1 MTDRTPDREQ
11 LTDLLAEQWEAIGTL
26 VADLDE
32 KAWRLPSPLPGW
44 TLFDVVAHVIGTESW
59 LLGETPPPHDPLRPK
74 TDVRTLPHVRN
85 EVAVLNEIWVDRLR
99 PLSGKRLLALF
110 DEVTD
115 RRRAALVALDQQA
128 WQAPTVSPVGQVP
141 YGRFMRVRLFDC
153 WMHELDLAD
162 GIGRTVPEGG
172 ARAETAFAE
181 LTIGLGR
188 AVVKGAKAPDGAR
201 LTLDLTGPVTRQ
213 IHLAVVDGR
222 GAVLDAPDR
231 EADAVVTLD
240 SGLFARLRG
249 GRTTVDTHRDE
260 ITLAGDTALGDRLA
274 RNLAFTI

>member
-1 MTDRTPDREQ
+1 MNRTPGREQ
-11 LTDLLAEQWEAIGTL
+11 LTDLLAEQWEAIALL

-32 KAWRLPSPLPGW
+32 KAWRRTSPLPGW
-44 TLFDVVAHVIGTESW
+44 TLFDVVAHVVGSESW

-74 TDVRTLPHVRN
+74 DDVRTLPHVRN

-110 DEVTD
+110 DETTE
-115 RRRAALVALDQQA
+115 RRRAALAAMDDED
-128 WQAPTVSPVGQVP
+128 WQASTVSPVGQVP

-162 GIGRTVPEGG
+162 GIGRSVPEGG

-188 AVVKGAKAPDGAR
+188 AVVKGAKAPDGS
-201 LTLDLTGPVTRQ
+201 LITLDLTGPVTRQ
-213 IHLAVVDGR
+213 VHLSVAGGR
-222 GAVLDAPDR
+222 GTVLDEISEQPTTVLR
-231 EADAVVTLD
+231 LD

-249 GRTTVDTHRDE
+249 GRTTADRHPGEVVVE
-260 ITLAGDTALGDRLA
+260 GDTALGERLV

>member
-1 MTDRTPDREQ
+1 MPDRIPDREQ
-11 LTDLLAEQWEAIGTL
+11 LTDLLSQQWEAIALL

-32 KAWRLPSPLPGW
+32 KAWRRPSPLPGW
-44 TLFDVVAHVIGTESW
+44 TLFDVVAHVVGTESW
-59 LLGETPPPHDPLRPK
+59 LLGQTPPPHDPLRPK

-99 PLSGKRLLALF
+99 PLSGKRLLALL

-115 RRRAALVALDQQA
+115 LRRAALAALDDDA
-128 WQAPTVSPVGQVP
+128 WQALTVSPVGQVP

-162 GIGRTVPEGG
+162 GIGHPVAEGG
-172 ARAETAFAE
+172 ARAETAFTE
-181 LTIGLGR
+181 LTLGLGR
-188 AVVKGAKAPDGAR
+188 AVVKGAKAPEGAR
-201 LTLDLTGPVTRQ
+201 VTIDLTGPVTRQ
-213 IHLAVVDGR
+213 VALAVTDGR
-222 GAVLDAPDR
+222 GVLLD
-231 EADAVVTLD
+231 EADSEPTTLLRLD

-249 GRTTVDTHRDE
+249 GRSTAEAHLDE
-260 ITLAGDTALGDRLA
+260 IAIEGDVDLGRRLA

>member
-1 MTDRTPDREQ
+1 MNRTPGREQ
-11 LTDLLAEQWEAIGTL
+11 LTDLLAEQWEAIALL

-32 KAWRLPSPLPGW
+32 KAWRRMSPLPGW
-44 TLFDVVAHVIGTESW
+44 TLFDVVAHVVGSESW

-74 TDVRTLPHVRN
+74 ADVRTLPHVRN

-110 DEVTD
+110 DETTE
-115 RRRAALVALDQQA
+115 RRRAALAAMDDEA
-128 WQAPTVSPVGQVP
+128 WQASTVSPVGQVP

-162 GIGRTVPEGG
+162 GIGRSVPEGG

-188 AVVKGAKAPDGAR
+188 AVVKGAKAPDGS
-201 LTLDLTGPVTRQ
+201 LITLDLTGPVTRQ
-213 IHLAVVDGR
+213 VHLSVAGGR
-222 GAVLDAPDR
+222 GTVLDEISGEPTTLLR
-231 EADAVVTLD
+231 LD

-249 GRTTVDTHRDE
+249 GRTTADRHPGEVVVE
-260 ITLAGDTALGDRLA
+260 GDTALGERLV

>member
-1 MTDRTPDREQ
+1 MTEHTPDREH
-11 LTDLLAEQWEAIGTL
+11 LTDLLAQQWEAIAAL

-32 KAWRLPSPLPGW
+32 NAWRRPSPLPGW
-44 TLFDVVAHVIGTESW
+44 TIFDVVAHVIGTESW
-59 LLGETPPPHDPLRPK
+59 LLGRTPPPHDPLRPK

-110 DEVTD
+110 DEVTEQ
-115 RRRAALVALDQQA
+115 RRAALVAKDDEA
-128 WQAPTVSPVGQVP
+128 WAEPTVSPVGQVP

-172 ARAETAFAE
+172 DRAETAFAE
-181 LTIGLGR
+181 LTLGLGR
-188 AVVKGAKAPDGAR
+188 AVVKGAKAPEGAQV
-201 LTLDLTGPVTRQ
+201 TLDLTGPVTRQ
-213 IHLAVVDGR
+213 VHVAVVDGR
-222 GAVLDAPDR
+222 GVLLDTAEGTPTTTIR
-231 EADAVVTLD
+231 LD

-249 GRTTVDTHRDE
+249 GRITVDEHLGE
-260 ITLAGDTALGDRLA
+260 IAIDGDTDLGARLV

>member
-1 MTDRTPDREQ
+1 MTQMPGREQ
-11 LTDLLAEQWEAIGTL
+11 LTDLLAEQWEAIALL

-32 KAWRLPSPLPGW
+32 KAWRRTSPLPGW
-44 TLFDVVAHVIGTESW
+44 TLFDVVAHVVGSESW

-74 TDVRTLPHVRN
+74 DDVRTLPHVRN

-110 DEVTD
+110 DETTE
-115 RRRAALVALDQQA
+115 RRRAALAAMDDEA
-128 WQAPTVSPVGQVP
+128 WQASTVSPVGQVP

-162 GIGRTVPEGG
+162 GIGRSVPEGG

-188 AVVKGAKAPDGAR
+188 AVVKGAKAPDGS
-201 LTLDLTGPVTRQ
+201 LITLDLTGPVTRQ
-213 IHLAVVDGR
+213 VHLSVDGGR
-222 GAVLDAPDR
+222 GTVLDEISGEPTTLLR
-231 EADAVVTLD
+231 LD

-249 GRTTVDTHRDE
+249 GRTTADRHPGEVVVE
-260 ITLAGDTALGDRLA
+260 GDTALGERLV

>member
-1 MTDRTPDREQ
+1 MTETPGREQ
-11 LTDLLAEQWEAIGTL
+11 LTDLLAQQWEAIALL
-26 VADLDE
+26 VTDLDE
-32 KAWRLPSPLPGW
+32 KAWRRTSPLPGW
-44 TLFDVVAHVIGTESW
+44 TLFDVVAHVVGTESW

-110 DEVTD
+110 DETTE
-115 RRRAALVALDQQA
+115 RRRAALAAMDDDA
-128 WQAPTVSPVGQVP
+128 WQAATVSPVGQVP

-162 GIGRTVPEGG
+162 GIGRSVSEGG
-172 ARAETAFAE
+172 ARAETAFTE
-181 LTIGLGR
+181 LTLGLGR
-188 AVVKGAKAPDGAR
+188 AVVKGAKAPDGS
-201 LTLDLTGPVTRQ
+201 LITLDLTGPVTRQ
-213 IHLAVVDGR
+213 VHLSVAGGR
-222 GAVLDAPDR
+222 GSVLD
-231 EADAVVTLD
+231 EAADEPTTVIRVD

-249 GRTTVDTHRDE
+249 GRTTADRHPGEVVVE
-260 ITLAGDTALGDRLA
+260 GDTALGERLV

>member
-1 MTDRTPDREQ
+1 MIETPGREQ
-11 LTDLLAEQWEAIGTL
+11 LTDLLAQQWEAIALL
-26 VADLDE
+26 VTDLDE
-32 KAWRLPSPLPGW
+32 KAWRRTSPLPGW

-110 DEVTD
+110 DETTE
-115 RRRAALVALDQQA
+115 RRRAALAAMDDDA
-128 WQAPTVSPVGQVP
+128 WQASTVSPVGQVP

-162 GIGRTVPEGG
+162 GIGRSVPEGG
-172 ARAETAFAE
+172 GRAEAAFAE

-188 AVVKGAKAPDGAR
+188 AVVKGAKAPDGS
-201 LTLDLTGPVTRQ
+201 LITLDLTGPVTRQ
-213 IHLAVVDGR
+213 VHVAVAGGR
-222 GAVLDAPDR
+222 GSVLDEVSEEPTTVIR
-231 EADAVVTLD
+231 LD

-249 GRTTVDTHRDE
+249 GRTTADRHPGEVAVE
-260 ITLAGDTALGDRLA
+260 GDTALGERLVH
-274 RNLAFTI
+274 NLAFTI

>member
-1 MTDRTPDREQ
+1 MTETPGREQ
-11 LTDLLAEQWEAIGTL
+11 LTDLLAEQWEAIALL

-32 KAWRLPSPLPGW
+32 KAWRRTSPLPGW

-110 DEVTD
+110 DETTE
-115 RRRAALVALDQQA
+115 RRRAALAAMDDEA
-128 WQAPTVSPVGQVP
+128 WQATTVSPVGQVP

-162 GIGRTVPEGG
+162 GIGRSVPEGG
-172 ARAETAFAE
+172 ARAEAAFAE

-188 AVVKGAKAPDGAR
+188 AVVKGAKAPDGS
-201 LTLDLTGPVTRQ
+201 LVTLDLTGPVTRQ
-213 IHLAVVDGR
+213 VHLSVAGGR
-222 GAVLDAPDR
+222 GTVLD
-231 EADAVVTLD
+231 EAAGEPTTVLRMD

-249 GRTTVDTHRDE
+249 GRTTADRHPGEVVVE
-260 ITLAGDTALGDRLA
+260 GDTALGERLV

>member
-11 LTDLLAEQWEAIGTL
+11 LTDLLSQQWEAIGIL

-32 KAWRLPSPLPGW
+32 KAWRKPSPLPGW
-44 TLFDVVAHVIGTESW
+44 TLFDVVAHVVGTESW
-59 LLGETPPPHDPLRPK
+59 LLGDTPPPHDPLRPK

-115 RRRAALVALDQQA
+115 RRRAALAAMDEQA
-128 WQAPTVSPVGQVP
+128 WQTPTVSPVGQVP

-162 GIGRTVPEGG
+162 GIGRTVAEGG
-172 ARAETAFAE
+172 GRAETAFTE
-181 LTIGLGR
+181 LTLGLGR
-188 AVVKGAKAPDGAR
+188 AVVKGAKAPDGSR
-201 LTLDLTGPVTRQ
+201 ITIDLSGPVTRQ

-222 GAVLDAPDR
+222 GAVLDAAEGEPS
-231 EADAVVTLD
+231 AVISMD

-249 GRTTVDTHRDE
+249 GRTTAAAHRDAV
-260 ITLAGDTALGDRLA
+260 TVTGDTALGERLVQ
-274 RNLAFTI
+274 NLAFTI

>member
-1 MTDRTPDREQ
+1 MPDRVPDREQ
-11 LTDLLAEQWEAIGTL
+11 LTDLLSQQWDAITLL

-32 KAWRLPSPLPGW
+32 KAWRRPSPLPGW

-59 LLGETPPPHDPLRPK
+59 LLGQTPPPHDPLRPK

-99 PLSGKRLLALF
+99 PLSGKRLLALL

-115 RRRAALVALDQQA
+115 LRRAALAALDEDA
-128 WQAPTVSPVGQVP
+128 WQASTVSPVGPVP

-162 GIGRTVPEGG
+162 GIGRPVAEGG
-172 ARAETAFAE
+172 ARAETAFTE
-181 LTIGLGR
+181 LTLGLGR
-188 AVVKGAKAPDGAR
+188 AVVKGAKAPEGAR
-201 LTLDLTGPVTRQ
+201 VTIDLTGPVTRQ
-213 IHLAVVDGR
+213 VRLAVTDGR
-222 GAVLDAPDR
+222 GVLLD
-231 EADAVVTLD
+231 EADGDPTTVLRLD

-249 GRTTVDTHRDE
+249 GRSTAEAHLDEVVVEGDVD
-260 ITLAGDTALGDRLA
+260 LGRRLV

>member
-1 MTDRTPDREQ
+1 MTQTPGREQ
-11 LTDLLAEQWEAIGTL
+11 LTDLLAEQWEAIALL

-32 KAWRLPSPLPGW
+32 KAWRRMSPLPGW
-44 TLFDVVAHVIGTESW
+44 TLFDVVAHVVGSESW

-74 TDVRTLPHVRN
+74 ADVRTLPHVRN

-110 DEVTD
+110 DETTE
-115 RRRAALVALDQQA
+115 RRRAALAAMDDEA
-128 WQAPTVSPVGQVP
+128 WQASTVSPVGQVP

-162 GIGRTVPEGG
+162 GIGRSVPEGG

-188 AVVKGAKAPDGAR
+188 AVVKGAKAPDGS
-201 LTLDLTGPVTRQ
+201 LITLDLTGPVTRQ
-213 IHLAVVDGR
+213 VHLSVAGGR
-222 GAVLDAPDR
+222 GTVLDEISGEPTTLLR
-231 EADAVVTLD
+231 LD

-249 GRTTVDTHRDE
+249 GRTTADRHPGEVVVE
-260 ITLAGDTALGDRLA
+260 GDTALGERLV

>member
-1 MTDRTPDREQ
+1 MTQTPGREQ
-11 LTDLLAEQWEAIGTL
+11 LTDLLAEQWEAIALL

-32 KAWRLPSPLPGW
+32 KAWRRMSPLPGW
-44 TLFDVVAHVIGTESW
+44 TLFDVVAHVVGSESW

-74 TDVRTLPHVRN
+74 DDVRTLPHVRN

-110 DEVTD
+110 DETTE
-115 RRRAALVALDQQA
+115 RRRAALAAMDDED
-128 WQAPTVSPVGQVP
+128 WQASTVSPVGQVP

-162 GIGRTVPEGG
+162 GIGRSVPEGG
-172 ARAETAFAE
+172 ARAEAAFAE

-188 AVVKGAKAPDGAR
+188 AVVKGAKAPDGS
-201 LTLDLTGPVTRQ
+201 LITLDLTGPVTRQ
-213 IHLAVVDGR
+213 VHLSVAGGR
-222 GAVLDAPDR
+222 GTVLDEISEQPTTVLR
-231 EADAVVTLD
+231 LD

-249 GRTTVDTHRDE
+249 GRTTADRHPGEVVVE
-260 ITLAGDTALGDRLA
+260 GDTALGERLV

>member
-1 MTDRTPDREQ
+1 MNRTPGREQ
-11 LTDLLAEQWEAIGTL
+11 LTDLLAEQWEAIALL

-32 KAWRLPSPLPGW
+32 KAWRRMSPLPGW
-44 TLFDVVAHVIGTESW
+44 TLFDVVAHVVGSESW

-74 TDVRTLPHVRN
+74 DDVRTLPHVRN

-110 DEVTD
+110 DETTE
-115 RRRAALVALDQQA
+115 RRRAALVAMDDEA
-128 WQAPTVSPVGQVP
+128 WQASTVSPVGQVP

-162 GIGRTVPEGG
+162 GIGRSVPEGG

-188 AVVKGAKAPDGAR
+188 AVVKGAKAPDGS
-201 LTLDLTGPVTRQ
+201 LITLDLTGPVTRQ
-213 IHLAVVDGR
+213 VHLSVDGGR
-222 GAVLDAPDR
+222 GTVLDEISGEPTTLLR
-231 EADAVVTLD
+231 LD

-249 GRTTVDTHRDE
+249 GRTTADRHPGEVVVE
-260 ITLAGDTALGDRLA
+260 GDTALGERLV

>member
-1 MTDRTPDREQ
+1 MIETPGREQ
-11 LTDLLAEQWEAIGTL
+11 LTDLLAEQWEAIALL
-26 VADLDE
+26 VTDLDE
-32 KAWRLPSPLPGW
+32 KAWRRTSPLPGW

-110 DEVTD
+110 DETTE
-115 RRRAALVALDQQA
+115 RRRAALAAMDDDA
-128 WQAPTVSPVGQVP
+128 WQASTVSPVGQVP

-162 GIGRTVPEGG
+162 GIGRSVPEGG
-172 ARAETAFAE
+172 GRAEAAFAE

-188 AVVKGAKAPDGAR
+188 AVVKGAKAPDGS
-201 LTLDLTGPVTRQ
+201 LITLDLTGPVTRQ
-213 IHLAVVDGR
+213 VHVSVAGGR
-222 GAVLDAPDR
+222 GSVLDEVSEQPTTVIR
-231 EADAVVTLD
+231 MD

-249 GRTTVDTHRDE
+249 GRTTADKHPGTVTVE
-260 ITLAGDTALGDRLA
+260 GDTALGERLVH
-274 RNLAFTI
+274 NLAFTI

>member
-1 MTDRTPDREQ
+1 MTKTPGREQ
-11 LTDLLAEQWEAIGTL
+11 LTDLLAEQWEAIALL

-32 KAWRLPSPLPGW
+32 KAWRRTSPLPGW

-74 TDVRTLPHVRN
+74 ADVRTLPHVRN

-110 DEVTD
+110 DETTE
-115 RRRAALVALDQQA
+115 RRRAALAAMDDEA
-128 WQAPTVSPVGQVP
+128 WQASTVSPVGQVP

-162 GIGRTVPEGG
+162 GIGRSVPEGG
-172 ARAETAFAE
+172 ARAEAAFAE

-188 AVVKGAKAPDGAR
+188 AVVKGAKAPDGS
-201 LTLDLTGPVTRQ
+201 LITLDLTGPVTRQ
-213 IHLAVVDGR
+213 VHLSVAGGR
-222 GAVLDAPDR
+222 GTVLDEISEQPTTVLR
-231 EADAVVTLD
+231 LD

-249 GRTTVDTHRDE
+249 GRTTADRHPGEVVVE
-260 ITLAGDTALGDRLA
+260 GDTALGERLVQ
-274 RNLAFTI
+274 NLAFTI

>member
-1 MTDRTPDREQ
+1 MIETPGREQ
-11 LTDLLAEQWEAIGTL
+11 LTDLLAEQWEAIALL
-26 VADLDE
+26 VTDLDE
-32 KAWRLPSPLPGW
+32 KAWRRTSPLPGW

-110 DEVTD
+110 DETTE
-115 RRRAALVALDQQA
+115 RRRAALAAMDDDA

-162 GIGRTVPEGG
+162 GIGRSVPEGG
-172 ARAETAFAE
+172 ARAEAAFTE
-181 LTIGLGR
+181 LTLGLGR
-188 AVVKGAKAPDGAR
+188 AVVKGAKAPDGS
-201 LTLDLTGPVTRQ
+201 LITLDLTGPVTRQ
-213 IHLAVVDGR
+213 VHLSVAGGR
-222 GAVLDAPDR
+222 GTVLDEVSEEPTTVIR
-231 EADAVVTLD
+231 VD

-249 GRTTVDTHRDE
+249 GRTTADRHPGEVVVE
-260 ITLAGDTALGDRLA
+260 GDTALGERLVQ
-274 RNLAFTI
+274 NLAFTI

>member
-1 MTDRTPDREQ
+1 MTEPTPGREQ
-11 LTDLLAEQWEAIGTL
+11 LTDLLAQQWETIGLL

-32 KAWRLPSPLPGW
+32 KAWRRPSPLPGW

-110 DEVTD
+110 DETTE
-115 RRRAALVALDQQA
+115 RRRAALAAMDDDA
-128 WQAPTVSPVGQVP
+128 WQASTVSPVGQVP

-162 GIGRTVPEGG
+162 GIGRSVSEGG
-172 ARAETAFAE
+172 ARAEAAFTE
-181 LTIGLGR
+181 LTLGLGR
-188 AVVKGAKAPDGAR
+188 AVVKGAKAPDGS
-201 LTLDLTGPVTRQ
+201 LITLELTGPVTRQ
-213 IHLAVVDGR
+213 VHLSVAGGR
-222 GAVLDAPDR
+222 GSVLDS
-231 EADAVVTLD
+231 ADGDPTAVIRLD

-249 GRTTVDTHRDE
+249 GRTTIDRHLDE
-260 ITLAGDTALGDRLA
+260 VVVEGDTALGERLA

>member
-1 MTDRTPDREQ
+1 MTETPGREQ
-11 LTDLLAEQWEAIGTL
+11 LTDLLAEQWEAIALL

-32 KAWRLPSPLPGW
+32 KAWRRTSPLPGW

-110 DEVTD
+110 DETTE
-115 RRRAALVALDQQA
+115 RRRAALAAMDDEA
-128 WQAPTVSPVGQVP
+128 WQATTVSPVGQVP

-162 GIGRTVPEGG
+162 GIGRSVPEGG
-172 ARAETAFAE
+172 ARAEAAFAE

-188 AVVKGAKAPDGAR
+188 AVVKGAKAPDGS
-201 LTLDLTGPVTRQ
+201 LVTLDLTGPVTRQ
-213 IHLAVVDGR
+213 VHLSVAGGR
-222 GAVLDAPDR
+222 GTVLD
-231 EADAVVTLD
+231 EAAGEPTTVLRLD

-249 GRTTVDTHRDE
+249 GRTTADRHPGEVVVE
-260 ITLAGDTALGDRLA
+260 GDTALGERLV

>member
-1 MTDRTPDREQ
+1 MIETPGREQ
-11 LTDLLAEQWEAIGTL
+11 LTDLLAEQWEAIALL
-26 VADLDE
+26 VTDLDE
-32 KAWRLPSPLPGW
+32 KAWRRTSPLPGW

-110 DEVTD
+110 DETTE
-115 RRRAALVALDQQA
+115 RRRAALAAMDDDA

-162 GIGRTVPEGG
+162 GIGRSVPEGG
-172 ARAETAFAE
+172 ARAEAAFTE
-181 LTIGLGR
+181 LTLGLGR
-188 AVVKGAKAPDGAR
+188 TVVKGAKAPDGS
-201 LTLDLTGPVTRQ
+201 LITLDLTGPVTRQ
-213 IHLAVVDGR
+213 VHLSVAGGR
-222 GAVLDAPDR
+222 GSVLDEVSDEPTTVIR
-231 EADAVVTLD
+231 VD

-249 GRTTVDTHRDE
+249 GRTTADRHPGEVVVE
-260 ITLAGDTALGDRLA
+260 GDTALGERLVQ
-274 RNLAFTI
+274 NLAFTI

>member
-1 MTDRTPDREQ
+1 MTQRTPDREQ
-11 LTDLLAEQWEAIGTL
+11 LTDLLAQQWEAIGIL

-32 KAWRLPSPLPGW
+32 NAWRRPSPLPGW
-44 TLFDVVAHVIGTESW
+44 TLFDVVAHVVGTESW

-115 RRRAALVALDQQA
+115 RRRAALVAMDEQA

-162 GIGRTVPEGG
+162 GIGRTVAEGG
-172 ARAETAFAE
+172 ERAETAYTE
-181 LTIGLGR
+181 LTMGLGR
-188 AVVKGAKAPDGAR
+188 PLVKGAKAPEGSR
-201 LTLDLTGPVTRQ
+201 VTIELTGAVPRQ
-213 IHLAVVDGR
+213 INLAVIDGR
-222 GAVLDAPDR
+222 GAVLD
-231 EADAVVTLD
+231 EADGAPTATIGLD

-249 GRTTVDTHRDE
+249 GRTTADAHRDQ
-260 ITLAGDTALGDRLA
+260 ITLDGDTALGERLV

>member
-1 MTDRTPDREQ
+1 MIETPGREQ
-11 LTDLLAEQWEAIGTL
+11 LTDLLAEQWEAIALL
-26 VADLDE
+26 VTDLDE
-32 KAWRLPSPLPGW
+32 KAWRRTSPLPGW

-110 DEVTD
+110 DETTE
-115 RRRAALVALDQQA
+115 RRRAALAAMDDDA
-128 WQAPTVSPVGQVP
+128 WQASTVSPVGQVP

-162 GIGRTVPEGG
+162 GIGRSVPEGG
-172 ARAETAFAE
+172 GRAEAAFAE

-188 AVVKGAKAPDGAR
+188 AVVKGAKAPDGS
-201 LTLDLTGPVTRQ
+201 LITLDLTGPVTRQ
-213 IHLAVVDGR
+213 VHVSVAGGR
-222 GAVLDAPDR
+222 GSVLDEVSEQPTTVIR
-231 EADAVVTLD
+231 LD

-249 GRTTVDTHRDE
+249 GRTTADKHPGAVAVE
-260 ITLAGDTALGDRLA
+260 GDTALGERLVH
-274 RNLAFTI
+274 NLAFTI

>member
-1 MTDRTPDREQ
+1 MTEPTPDREQ
-11 LTDLLAEQWEAIGTL
+11 LTDLLAQQWEAIGTL

-32 KAWRLPSPLPGW
+32 KAWRASSPLPGW
-44 TLFDVVAHVIGTESW
+44 TLFDVVAHVVGTESW

-85 EVAVLNEIWVDRLR
+85 EIAVLNEIWVDRLR

-115 RRRAALVALDQQA
+115 RRLAALAAMDTKA
-128 WQAPTVSPVGQVP
+128 WETPTVSPVGQVP

-162 GIGRTVPEGG
+162 GIGRSVTEGG
-172 ARAETAFAE
+172 PRAETAFAE
-181 LTIGLGR
+181 LTAGLGR
-188 AVVKGAKAPDGAR
+188 AVVKGAKAPDGSR
-201 LTLDLTGPVTRQ
+201 ITLDLTGPVTRR

-222 GAVLDAPDR
+222 GAVLDEPDG
-231 EADAVVTLD
+231 EPSAVLGLD

-249 GRTTVDTHRDE
+249 GRTTADAHRDE
-260 ITLAGDTALGDRLA
+260 ITVSGDTALGERLA

>member
-1 MTDRTPDREQ
+1 MNRTPGREQ
-11 LTDLLAEQWEAIGTL
+11 LTDLLAEQWEAIALL

-32 KAWRLPSPLPGW
+32 KAWRRTSPLPGW

-74 TDVRTLPHVRN
+74 ADVRTLPHVRN

-110 DEVTD
+110 DETTE
-115 RRRAALVALDQQA
+115 RRRAALAAMDDEA
-128 WQAPTVSPVGQVP
+128 WQASTVSPVGQVP

-162 GIGRTVPEGG
+162 GIGRSVPEGG
-172 ARAETAFAE
+172 ARAEAAFAE

-188 AVVKGAKAPDGAR
+188 AVVKGAKAPDGS
-201 LTLDLTGPVTRQ
+201 LITLDLTGPVTRQ
-213 IHLAVVDGR
+213 VHLSVAGGR
-222 GAVLDAPDR
+222 GTVLDETSEQPTTVLR
-231 EADAVVTLD
+231 LD

-249 GRTTVDTHRDE
+249 GRTTADRHPGEVVVE
-260 ITLAGDTALGDRLA
+260 GDTALGERLVQ
-274 RNLAFTI
+274 NLSFTI

>member
-1 MTDRTPDREQ
+1 MNRTPEREQ
-11 LTDLLAEQWEAIGTL
+11 LTDLLAEQWEAIALL

-32 KAWRLPSPLPGW
+32 KAWRRMSPLPGW
-44 TLFDVVAHVIGTESW
+44 TLFDVVAHVVGSESW

-74 TDVRTLPHVRN
+74 DDVRTLPHVRN

-110 DEVTD
+110 DETTE
-115 RRRAALVALDQQA
+115 RRRAALAAMDDEA
-128 WQAPTVSPVGQVP
+128 WQASTVSPVGQVP

-162 GIGRTVPEGG
+162 GIGRSVPEGG

-188 AVVKGAKAPDGAR
+188 AVVKGAKAPDGS
-201 LTLDLTGPVTRQ
+201 LITLDLTGPVTRQ
-213 IHLAVVDGR
+213 VHLSVEGGR
-222 GAVLDAPDR
+222 GTVLDEISGEPTTLLR
-231 EADAVVTLD
+231 LD

-249 GRTTVDTHRDE
+249 GRTTADRHPGEVVVE
-260 ITLAGDTALGDRLA
+260 GDTALGERLV

>member
-1 MTDRTPDREQ
+1 MPDRIPDREH
-11 LTDLLAEQWEAIGTL
+11 LTDLLSQQWDAIGLL

-32 KAWRLPSPLPGW
+32 QAWRRPSPLPGW

-110 DEVTD
+110 DETTD
-115 RRRAALVALDQQA
+115 RRRAALAALDTEA

-162 GIGRTVPEGG
+162 GIGRSVDEGG
-172 ARAETAFAE
+172 GRAETAFTE
-181 LTIGLGR
+181 LTLGLGR
-188 AVVKGAKAPDGAR
+188 AVVKGAKAPEGAR
-201 LTLDLTGPVTRQ
+201 ITLDLTGPVTRQ
-213 IHLAVVDGR
+213 VHLAVTDGR
-222 GAVLDAPDR
+222 GVVLDEPDG
-231 EADAVVTLD
+231 AATAAVRLD

-249 GRTTVDTHRDE
+249 GRSTAAAHLDE
-260 ITLAGDTALGDRLA
+260 VVFDGDTELGQRLV

>member
-1 MTDRTPDREQ
+1 MIETPGREQ
-11 LTDLLAEQWEAIGTL
+11 LTDLLAEQWEAIALL

-32 KAWRLPSPLPGW
+32 KAWRRTSPLPGW

-74 TDVRTLPHVRN
+74 TDVRTLGHVRN

-110 DEVTD
+110 DETTE
-115 RRRAALVALDQQA
+115 RRRAALAAMDDDA

-162 GIGRTVPEGG
+162 GIGRSVPEGG
-172 ARAETAFAE
+172 ARAEAAFAE
-181 LTIGLGR
+181 LTLGLGR
-188 AVVKGAKAPDGAR
+188 AVVKGAKAPDGS
-201 LTLDLTGPVTRQ
+201 LITLDLTGPVTRQ
-213 IHLAVVDGR
+213 VHLSVAGGR
-222 GAVLDAPDR
+222 GSVLDSTEEDPT
-231 EADAVVTLD
+231 AVIRVD

-249 GRTTVDTHRDE
+249 GRTTIDRHLDE
-260 ITLAGDTALGDRLA
+260 VVVEGDTALGERLV
-274 RNLAFTI
+274 RNLSFTI

>member
-1 MTDRTPDREQ
+1 MNRTPGREQ
-11 LTDLLAEQWEAIGTL
+11 LTDLLAEQWEAIALL

-32 KAWRLPSPLPGW
+32 KAWRRMSPLPGW
-44 TLFDVVAHVIGTESW
+44 TLFDVVAHVVGSESW

-74 TDVRTLPHVRN
+74 ADVRTLPHVRN

-110 DEVTD
+110 DETTE
-115 RRRAALVALDQQA
+115 RRRAALVAMDDEA
-128 WQAPTVSPVGQVP
+128 WQASTVSPVGQVP

-162 GIGRTVPEGG
+162 GIGRSVPEGG

-188 AVVKGAKAPDGAR
+188 AVVKGAKAPDGS
-201 LTLDLTGPVTRQ
+201 LITLDLTGPVTRQ
-213 IHLAVVDGR
+213 VHLSVDGGR
-222 GAVLDAPDR
+222 GTVLDEISGEPTTLLR
-231 EADAVVTLD
+231 LD

-249 GRTTVDTHRDE
+249 GRTTADRHPGEVVVE
-260 ITLAGDTALGDRLA
+260 GDTALGERLV

>member
-1 MTDRTPDREQ
+1 MIETPGREQ
-11 LTDLLAEQWEAIGTL
+11 LTDLLAEQWEAIALL
-26 VADLDE
+26 VTDLDE
-32 KAWRLPSPLPGW
+32 KAWRRTSPLPGW

-110 DEVTD
+110 DETTE
-115 RRRAALVALDQQA
+115 RRRAALAAMDDDA

-162 GIGRTVPEGG
+162 GIGRSVPEGG
-172 ARAETAFAE
+172 ARAEAAFTE
-181 LTIGLGR
+181 LTLGLGR
-188 AVVKGAKAPDGAR
+188 AVVKGAKAPDGS
-201 LTLDLTGPVTRQ
+201 LITLDLTGPVTRQ
-213 IHLAVVDGR
+213 VHLSVAGGR
-222 GAVLDAPDR
+222 GSVLDEVSDEPTTVIR
-231 EADAVVTLD
+231 VN

-249 GRTTVDTHRDE
+249 GRTTADRHPGEVVVE
-260 ITLAGDTALGDRLA
+260 GDTALGERLVQ
-274 RNLAFTI
+274 NLAFTI

>member
-213 IHLAVVDGR
+213 IQLAVVDGR

-249 GRTTVDTHRDE
+249 GRTSVDKHRDE
-260 ITLAGDTALGDRLA
+260 ITLAGDTALGDRLV

>member
-1 MTDRTPDREQ
+1 MIETPGREQ
-11 LTDLLAEQWEAIGTL
+11 LTDLLAEQWEAIALL
-26 VADLDE
+26 VTDLDE
-32 KAWRLPSPLPGW
+32 KAWRRTSPLPGW

-110 DEVTD
+110 DETTE
-115 RRRAALVALDQQA
+115 RRRAALAAMDDDA
-128 WQAPTVSPVGQVP
+128 WQASTVSPVGQVP

-162 GIGRTVPEGG
+162 GIGRSVPEGG
-172 ARAETAFAE
+172 GRAEAAFAE

-188 AVVKGAKAPDGAR
+188 AVVKGAKAPDGS
-201 LTLDLTGPVTRQ
+201 LITLDLTGPVTRQ
-213 IHLAVVDGR
+213 VHVAVAGGR
-222 GAVLDAPDR
+222 GSVLDEVSEQPTTVIR
-231 EADAVVTLD
+231 MD

-249 GRTTVDTHRDE
+249 GRTTADKHPGTVAVE
-260 ITLAGDTALGDRLA
+260 GDTALGERLVH
-274 RNLAFTI
+274 NLAFTI

>member
-1 MTDRTPDREQ
+1 MIETPGREQ
-11 LTDLLAEQWEAIGTL
+11 LTDLLAEQWEAIALL
-26 VADLDE
+26 VTDLDE
-32 KAWRLPSPLPGW
+32 KAWRRTSPLPGW

-110 DEVTD
+110 DETTE
-115 RRRAALVALDQQA
+115 RRRAALAAMDDDA
-128 WQAPTVSPVGQVP
+128 WQASTVSPVGQVP

-162 GIGRTVPEGG
+162 GIGRSVPEGG
-172 ARAETAFAE
+172 GRAEAAFAE

-188 AVVKGAKAPDGAR
+188 AVVKGAKAPDGS
-201 LTLDLTGPVTRQ
+201 LITLDLTGPVTRQ
-213 IHLAVVDGR
+213 VHVAVAGGR
-222 GAVLDAPDR
+222 GSVLD
-231 EADAVVTLD
+231 EVTEEPTTVIRLD

-249 GRTTVDTHRDE
+249 GRTTADRHPGEVAVE
-260 ITLAGDTALGDRLA
+260 GDTALGERLVH
-274 RNLAFTI
+274 NLAFTI

>member
-1 MTDRTPDREQ
+1 MIETPGREQ
-11 LTDLLAEQWEAIGTL
+11 LTDLLAEQWEAIALL
-26 VADLDE
+26 VTDLDE
-32 KAWRLPSPLPGW
+32 KAWRRTSPLPGW

-110 DEVTD
+110 DETTE
-115 RRRAALVALDQQA
+115 RRRAALAAMDDDA
-128 WQAPTVSPVGQVP
+128 WQASTVSPVGQVP

-162 GIGRTVPEGG
+162 GIGRSVPEGG
-172 ARAETAFAE
+172 GRAEAAFAE

-188 AVVKGAKAPDGAR
+188 AVVKGAKAPDGS
-201 LTLDLTGPVTRQ
+201 LITLDLTGPVTRQ
-213 IHLAVVDGR
+213 VHVSVAGGR
-222 GAVLDAPDR
+222 GSVLDEVSEQPTTVIR
-231 EADAVVTLD
+231 MD

-249 GRTTVDTHRDE
+249 GRTTADKHPGAVAVE
-260 ITLAGDTALGDRLA
+260 GDTALGERLVH
-274 RNLAFTI
+274 NLAFTI

>member
-1 MTDRTPDREQ
+1 MTQTPGREQ
-11 LTDLLAEQWEAIGTL
+11 LTDLLAEQWEAIALL

-32 KAWRLPSPLPGW
+32 KAWRRMSPLPGW
-44 TLFDVVAHVIGTESW
+44 TLFDVVAHVVGSESW

-74 TDVRTLPHVRN
+74 DDVRTLPHVRN

-110 DEVTD
+110 DETTE
-115 RRRAALVALDQQA
+115 RRRAALAAMDDEA
-128 WQAPTVSPVGQVP
+128 WQASTVSPVGQVP

-162 GIGRTVPEGG
+162 GIGRSVPEGG

-188 AVVKGAKAPDGAR
+188 AVVKGAKAPDGS
-201 LTLDLTGPVTRQ
+201 LITLDLTGPVTRQ
-213 IHLAVVDGR
+213 VHLSVEGGR
-222 GAVLDAPDR
+222 GTVLDEISGEPTTLLR
-231 EADAVVTLD
+231 LD

-249 GRTTVDTHRDE
+249 GRTTADRHPGEVVVE
-260 ITLAGDTALGDRLA
+260 GDTALGERLV

>member
-1 MTDRTPDREQ
+1 MIETPGREQ
-11 LTDLLAEQWEAIGTL
+11 LTDLLAQQWEAIALL
-26 VADLDE
+26 VTDLDE
-32 KAWRLPSPLPGW
+32 KAWRRTSPLPGW

-110 DEVTD
+110 DETTE
-115 RRRAALVALDQQA
+115 RRRAALAAMDDDA
-128 WQAPTVSPVGQVP
+128 WQASTVSPVGQVP

-162 GIGRTVPEGG
+162 GIGRSVPEGG
-172 ARAETAFAE
+172 GRAEAAFAE

-188 AVVKGAKAPDGAR
+188 AVVKGAKAPDGS
-201 LTLDLTGPVTRQ
+201 LITLDLTGPVTRQ
-213 IHLAVVDGR
+213 VHVAVAGGR
-222 GAVLDAPDR
+222 GSVLDEVSEEPTTVIR
-231 EADAVVTLD
+231 LD

-249 GRTTVDTHRDE
+249 GRTTAERHPGEVAVE
-260 ITLAGDTALGDRLA
+260 GDTALGERLVH
-274 RNLAFTI
+274 NLAFTI

>member
-1 MTDRTPDREQ
+1 MTQMPGREQ
-11 LTDLLAEQWEAIGTL
+11 LTDLLAEQWEAIALL

-32 KAWRLPSPLPGW
+32 KAWRRTSPLPGW
-44 TLFDVVAHVIGTESW
+44 TLFDVVAHVVGSESW

-74 TDVRTLPHVRN
+74 DDVRTLPHVRN

-110 DEVTD
+110 DETTE
-115 RRRAALVALDQQA
+115 RRRAALAAMDDEA
-128 WQAPTVSPVGQVP
+128 WLASTVSPVGQVP

-162 GIGRTVPEGG
+162 GIGRSVPEGG

-188 AVVKGAKAPDGAR
+188 AVVKGAKAPDGS
-201 LTLDLTGPVTRQ
+201 LITLDLTGPVTRQ
-213 IHLAVVDGR
+213 VHLSVDGGR
-222 GAVLDAPDR
+222 GTVLDEISGEPTTLLR
-231 EADAVVTLD
+231 LD

-249 GRTTVDTHRDE
+249 GRTTADRHPGEVVVE
-260 ITLAGDTALGDRLA
+260 GDTALGERLVG
-274 RNLAFTI
+274 NLAFTI